1 MWWNLWLEA
10 AVGEWNSWKLVET
23 LDEVAKNGAIA
34 FIVSTA
40 QSSRGPGISTKS
52 YHRVLLRTLRSFPTL
67 AKVCSRHTAAT
78 QVYQHHQTTLS
89 HSLSAI
95 FVMLWHCPHVHRMA
109 HCEGQEPSNGP
120 KAFTRDTLTTGIPT
134 RNGNLDVTPFTM
146 KEKRRTVLDDRNQ
159 QSTRCAECGDYPWGL
174 QNKRWFQ

>member
-95 FVMLWHCPHVHRMA
+95 FALFLRSGSPHVVVPTCTGWHTVS
-109 HCEGQEPSNGP
+109 QEPG
-120 KAFTRDTLTTGIPT
+120 A
-134 RNGNLDVTPFTM
+134 
-146 KEKRRTVLDDRNQ
+146 Q
-159 QSTRCAECGDYPWGL
+159 QRPQSLYT
-174 QNKRWFQ
+174 